1 MSDDEDKRGQKDNTD
16 REHKPEHAQDRENA
30 PRGHLGTG
38 PSLGLGGTSSP
49 RDTTQTIEPSER
61 MRREPEIDD
70 RPVAP
75 KTGDEEIDRMSEEQG
90 HRLIPED
97 EFNERI
103 KGEQGA
109 VPNAPNPERPA
120 ETIGSASKPRDQ
132 EQVLKE
138 AQDQQRETPDQ
149 ELSPDQRRAA
159 LYEASSTLEKDQ
171 AELKDAWE
179 REDDPKVKEQIALK
193 AGIEQADFNR
203 HAADERAAL
212 ASEENGP
219 QSIETLRA
227 KRESREAEA
236 TYDQGVAEWHKRSV
250 HDSDY
255 ERYDDKWSQEAEIAE
270 EREASSNETQA
281 EKNEALT
288 AQFNA
293 SSSMS
298 QGHGR

>member
-149 ELSPDQRRAA
+149 ELSPDHARLKRLMTRVWPNGISARFMTVTTSAMTTSGHRKLRLQKSAKPAPMRHRQRRTK
-159 LYEASSTLEKDQ
+159 L
-171 AELKDAWE
+171 
-179 REDDPKVKEQIALK
+179 
-193 AGIEQADFNR
+193 
-203 HAADERAAL
+203 
-212 ASEENGP
+212 
-219 QSIETLRA
+219 
-227 KRESREAEA
+227 
-236 TYDQGVAEWHKRSV
+236 
-250 HDSDY
+250 
-255 ERYDDKWSQEAEIAE
+255 
-270 EREASSNETQA
+270 
-281 EKNEALT
+281 
-288 AQFNA
+288 
-293 SSSMS
+293 
-298 QGHGR
+298 